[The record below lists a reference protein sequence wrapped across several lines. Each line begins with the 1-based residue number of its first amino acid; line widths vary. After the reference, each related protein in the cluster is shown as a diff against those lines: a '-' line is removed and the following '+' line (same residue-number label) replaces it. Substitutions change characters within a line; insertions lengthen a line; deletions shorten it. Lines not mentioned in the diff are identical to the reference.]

1 MNKSQCK
8 LTQCQLKQLLHYDP
22 DTGVFTWV
30 VDLGPGRPNA
40 GDVAG
45 REQVKKSSKKYRDIC
60 IRGKRYYAH
69 RLAYLYMTGENPAN
83 EIDHINGNGVDNR
96 WCNLRSVTTLEN
108 SQNTRQRPDNTSGVT
123 GVHRNKLTGKWEVF
137 INSNRTRHYLGLFSD
152 FFEAV
157 CARKSAEV
165 KHGFHVNHGSVR
177 PL

>member
-8 LTQCQLKQLLHYDP
+8 LTQCQLKQLLHYTP
-22 DTGVFTWV
+22 ET
-30 VDLGPGRPNA
+30 
-40 GDVAG
+40 
-45 REQVKKSSKKYRDIC
+45 
-60 IRGKRYYAH
+60 
-69 RLAYLYMTGENPAN
+69 
-83 EIDHINGNGVDNR
+83 
-96 WCNLRSVTTLEN
+96 
-108 SQNTRQRPDNTSGVT
+108 GVT

-137 INSNRTRHYLGLFSD
+137 INSNRTRHYLGLFND